1 MRDQNH
7 RRPVLCQLQD
17 HTKNL
22 ADKFR
27 VQRRSRLIKQQHSG
41 FDRERTGNCGTLL
54 LPARQLGR
62 VVITPIVQS
71 DSSQRLIRTLAHLV
85 SDKSSIW
92 IRDGYTFLLSF
103 DALDM
108 DTPARRAASNR
119 RTIRMR
125 ARVRSPARQTIKEL
139 AVKGAAETHRHE
151 MQIQAQRTE
160 FLEPNFPHNVDTFY
174 R

>member
-22 ADKFR
+22 VDKFR
-27 VQRRSRLIKQQHSG
+27 VQRRSRLIKQQHFG
-41 FDRERTGNCGTLL
+41 FDRERTGNCSTQL

-119 RTIRMR
+119 RDNPY
-125 ARVRSPARQTIKEL
+125 ARKSAKPSTTDDKRTGCE
-139 AVKGAAETHRHE
+139 GAAETHRLE